1 MISSDRMAHQLSV
14 ARTLVE
20 QARSQGSYSEE
31 ELQDLFVLG
40 YLHDIGYEFAAD
52 PDRHTPVGGEVLKR
66 LGFVYWAEVANHGNP
81 AGTYSSAE
89 LDLLNSADMHTSPT
103 GDRITYAE
111 RLQDIADRYGE
122 DSPRYQNARTI
133 ITDLECKAT
142 EQNS

>member
-1 MISSDRMAHQLSV
+1 MISSGRMAHQLSV

-20 QARSQGSYSEE
+20 QACSQGSYSEE
-31 ELQDLFVLG
+31 DLQNLFVLG
-40 YLHDIGYEFAAD
+40 YLHDIGYEFAVD
-52 PDRHTPVGGEVLKR
+52 PDKHAPVGGEVLKR

-81 AGTYSSAE
+81 ASAYSSAE

-103 GDRITYAE
+103 GEYVTYAE

-133 ITDLECKAT
+133 IANLESKGL
-142 EQNS
+142 